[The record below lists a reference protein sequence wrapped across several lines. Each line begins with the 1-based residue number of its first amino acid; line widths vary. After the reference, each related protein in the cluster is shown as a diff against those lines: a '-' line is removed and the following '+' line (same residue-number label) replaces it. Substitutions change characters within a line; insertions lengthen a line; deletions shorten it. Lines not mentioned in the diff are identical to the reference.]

1 MTHPSPLAFPFAIRW
16 LWLLPALFIGAF
28 LIWPVINL
36 LLQLSLDQAI
46 ASLSS
51 STLWQVLVLA
61 VGQALLSTTLAMLI
75 GVPIAAVV
83 ARYRFPGQAVALAL
97 LTVPFVLPT
106 VVVALAFRSL
116 LGMAGMQRPSGLL
129 VIIAAHAFVNLAV
142 VVRIVGSSWAHQD
155 PRPTA
160 VARTL
165 GAPAL
170 TAFRTVTAPM
180 LRAPLAAAAAVV
192 FIFSFT
198 SLGIVTILGD
208 GRLQTLEML
217 ILRQTS
223 VLLDFP
229 AAAATAFLQLAVI
242 GVVLAF
248 AAVIARRTPQQRLD
262 RPALRPLPTRRIGRV
277 LVLGIAVL
285 SCALVLAPIAS
296 LVLASV
302 TPGGTFS
309 IDSWVRLGNVDDGT
323 TRLGSPFQAM
333 LTSVTYAL
341 IAGTFASIIG
351 AASAL
356 ALIANRAGRLIA
368 LLGILPLGLSAA
380 TIGLATLVT
389 YGRPP
394 MDLRDTGLLIPL
406 AHALVAVPLVIAV
419 AAPGLRSTA
428 DQGRA
433 VAATLGAKPLR
444 AFFTAYGPT
453 LRIVMIASAGLAC
466 AVSLGEFGAAS
477 FLGRPANPTLPLTIA
492 RLLSRPGE
500 LSFGAAAALA
510 VILSAV
516 TLVLVLTID
525 RMAARWQGAR

>member
-1 MTHPSPLAFPFAIRW
+1 MTQTSPLAFPLVIRW

-28 LIWPVINL
+28 LVWPLINL
-36 LLQLSLDQAI
+36 LLHVNMDQARQSV
-46 ASLSS
+46 ASPA
-51 STLWQVLVLA
+51 LWQVLILA
-61 VGQALLSTTLAMLI
+61 TGQAILSTVVALLI

-106 VVVALAFRSL
+106 VVVALAFRSA
-116 LGMAGMQRPSGLL
+116 LGIAGIERPSGLL

-142 VVRIVGSSWAHQD
+142 VVRIVGSAWAHQD
-155 PRPTA
+155 PMPA
-160 VARTL
+160 AAARTL
-165 GAPAL
+165 GADPL
-170 TAFRTVTAPM
+170 TAFRTVTIPL
-180 LRAPLAAAAAVV
+180 LRAPLAAAAAIV

-229 AAAATAFLQLAVI
+229 AAAATAFVQLALI
-242 GVVLAF
+242 GVVLA
-248 AAVIARRTPQQRLD
+248 AAALVARRTPQQRLD
-262 RPALRPLPTRRIGRV
+262 RPALLPLPRHRLGRI
-277 LVLGIAVL
+277 LVLTTAVASCLAVL
-285 SCALVLAPIAS
+285 TPIAS
-296 LVLASV
+296 LVAASIHV
-302 TPGGTFS
+302 GGHVS
-309 IDSWVRLGNVDDGT
+309 LDSWFSLGRIDGGT
-323 TRLGSPFQAM
+323 TRIGSPLQAM
-333 LTSVTYAL
+333 VTSVMFAL
-341 IAGTFASIIG
+341 VAGVFAATIG

-356 ALIANRAGRLIA
+356 ALIANRAGRLVA

-380 TIGLATLVT
+380 TIGLGTLLA

-394 MDLRDTGLLIPL
+394 LDLRDSGLLIPL
-406 AHALVAVPLVIAV
+406 AHSLVAVPLVIAV
-419 AAPGLRSTA
+419 AAPGLRSTE
-428 DQGRA
+428 DHGRA
-433 VAATLGAKPLR
+433 VAATLGAHPLR

-453 LRIVMIASAGLAC
+453 LRIVMIASGGLAC

-477 FLGRPANPTLPLTIA
+477 FLGRPSSPTLPVAIA

-500 LSFGAAAALA
+500 QTFSAAAALA
-510 VILSAV
+510 VILSLV
-516 TLVLVLTID
+516 TLALVLSID

>member
-1 MTHPSPLAFPFAIRW
+1 VTQGSPFAFPLLVRW

-28 LIWPVINL
+28 LVWPLLNL
-36 LLQLSLDQAI
+36 VLQLSLDRAQQSL
-46 ASLSS
+46 ASPVV
-51 STLWQVLVLA
+51 WQVLALA
-61 VGQALLSTTLAMLI
+61 AWQALLSTLLAMLI

-106 VVVALAFRSL
+106 VVVALAFRSV
-116 LGMAGMQRPSGLL
+116 LGLTGMQRPSGLI

-142 VVRIVGSSWAHQD
+142 VVRIVGSAWAHQD

-160 VARTL
+160 AARTL
-165 GAPAL
+165 GAHPM
-170 TAFRTVTAPM
+170 TAFRTVTVPL

-198 SLGIVTILGD
+198 SLGIVTVLGD
-208 GRLQTLEML
+208 GRLATLEML

-229 AAAATAFLQLAVI
+229 AAAATAFVQLALI
-242 GVVLAF
+242 GLVLTT
-248 AAVIARRTPQQRLD
+248 AALVARRTPQQRLD
-262 RPALRPLPTRRIGRV
+262 RPALLPLPHHRLGRV
-277 LVLGIAVL
+277 LVLVTAIL
-285 SCALVLAPIAS
+285 SCVLVLTPISSLVFAS
-296 LVLASV
+296 LM
-302 TPGGTFS
+302 PGGEFS
-309 IDSWVRLGNVDDGT
+309 FDSWLSLGRIDGGT
-323 TRLGSPFQAM
+323 TRIGSPLQAM
-333 LTSVTYAL
+333 LTSLTYAL
-341 IAGTFASIIG
+341 IAGVFAATVG

-380 TIGLATLVT
+380 TIGLGTLLT

-394 MDLRDTGLLIPL
+394 LDLRDSGLLIPL
-406 AHALVAVPLVIAV
+406 AHALVAVPVVIAV
-419 AAPGLRSTA
+419 AAPALRSTE
-428 DQGRA
+428 DHGRA
-433 VAATLGAKPLR
+433 VAATLGARPMQ

-453 LRIVMIASAGLAC
+453 LRIVMIASGGLAC

-477 FLGRPANPTLPLTIA
+477 FLGRPSSPTLPIAIA

-500 LSFGAAAALA
+500 QSFGAAAALA

-516 TLVLVLTID
+516 TLALVLTID

>member
-1 MTHPSPLAFPFAIRW
+1 MTHPSPLAFPLLVRW
-16 LWLLPALFIGAF
+16 LWLLPAAFIGAF
-28 LIWPVINL
+28 LVLPLLNL
-36 LLQLSLDQAI
+36 LLQLRLDQAPV
-46 ASLSS
+46 SLQSS
-51 STLWQVLVLA
+51 AVWQVLALA
-61 VGQALLSTTLAMLI
+61 TWQALLSTVLAMLI

-106 VVVALAFRSL
+106 VVVALAFRSVV
-116 LGMAGMQRPSGLL
+116 GMFGYERPSGLL

-142 VVRIVGSSWAHQD
+142 VVRIVGSAWAHQD

-160 VARTL
+160 AARTL
-165 GAPAL
+165 GAHPM
-170 TAFRTVTAPM
+170 TAFRTVTMPM
-180 LRAPLAAAAAVV
+180 LRAPMAAAAAVV

-242 GVVLAF
+242 GAVLIT

-262 RPALRPLPTRRIGRV
+262 RPTLMPLPHRRIGRA
-277 LVLGIAVL
+277 LVLATAAL
-285 SCALVLAPIAS
+285 SCALVLTPIAGLVTAS
-296 LVLASV
+296 LL
-302 TPGGTFS
+302 PGGQFSLESWIGLGS
-309 IDSWVRLGNVDDGT
+309 IDSGT
-323 TRLGSPFQAM
+323 TRIGSPLQAM
-333 LTSVTYAL
+333 LTSVIYAL
-341 IAGTFASIIG
+341 IAGVFAAIIG

-356 ALIANRAGRLIA
+356 ALIANRVGRLIA

-380 TIGLATLVT
+380 TIGLGTLVT

-394 MDLRDTGLLIPL
+394 LDLRASGLLIPL

-419 AAPGLRSTA
+419 AAPALRSTQ

-433 VAATLGAKPLR
+433 VAATLGARPLR

-453 LRIVMIASAGLAC
+453 LRIVMIASGGLAC

-477 FLGRPANPTLPLTIA
+477 FLGRPSNPTLPIAIA

-500 LSFGAAAALA
+500 QSFGTAAALA

-516 TLVLVLTID
+516 TLVLVMTID